1 MFRMSMSR
9 RYVSL
14 GRSAMICCAFT
25 IRRAR
30 SCGSSPSPQNAKD
43 ERSSGTRLLRPVQ
56 VLGGDLGVDVARRL
70 GRAVVQ
76 VDLCTCA
83 RVAELD
89 GAVFRLRRRCPRP
102 APTVELH
109 LNLERRVLE
118 LTPAHPGL
126 AHDGEQLSQGGRVHL
141 PTSRLGTRRLSQA
154 GTLSPLARRLKRMIA
169 RTYVNRT
176 DRNSRRPTA
185 RARTPFAAAV
195 GAGCARRARRRR
207 SASPPPALRAS
218 SRAACRAG
226 AARAP
231 APRSGAPARC
241 PSGPS
246 R

>member
-1 MFRMSMSR
+1 
-9 RYVSL
+9 
-14 GRSAMICCAFT
+14 MICCALT
-25 IRRAR
+25 NRRAR
-30 SCGSSPSPQNAKD
+30 SCGSMSSAQNAND

-109 LNLERRVLE
+109 LNLEARALE

-141 PTSRLGTRRLSQA
+141 PTSRLGTLRLAQV
-154 GTLSPLARRLKRMIA
+154 GTMSPLARRIKRMM
-169 RTYVNRT
+169 
-176 DRNSRRPTA
+176 SRSCA
-185 RARTPFAAAV
+185 SRAPRETP
-195 GAGCARRARRRR
+195 
-207 SASPPPALRAS
+207 ASPTR
-218 SRAACRAG
+218 
-226 AARAP
+226 
-231 APRSGAPARC
+231 RC
-241 PSGPS
+241 SDP
-246 R
+246 